1 MNDGH
6 VAPVGTGGIGPSTV
20 LGWRLASGFDDPKPA
35 GSSLVPDQF
44 ARARWAQCLE
54 MLDLHGGVSMGFLS
68 YPPKIGCR
76 PYRPQ
81 NLRTCKEFG
90 LPTYREPLVTSAC
103 FKDTWAW
110 VLPLVKKISRS
121 WRSVGTSKLR
131 TWRWRFRVVTRPNR
145 LKTWVKSWNP
155 RCHPNGK
162 REKASSRNTQGT
174 STVAWQLLHVA
185 AYFGHEDAVKA
196 QKGKGRRPVIT
207 WWLKPHNE
215 CQAEHWFSG
224 SSLNSYLATWY
235 LSSFAVWILQ
245 KAWNTGMLP
254 VQEWVTTSNPQMIW
268 WYSCHSICIHAKL
281 PATRNYTFTKMRRH
295 GTDGWPVKR
304 KAEENPVR

>member
-1 MNDGH
+1 MMDMLHQLGRAVLAHQQYWVAALLQDLTIRSLLAAPLYQTSLQEQDGH
-6 VAPVGTGGIGPSTV
+6 SALRCLIYIVGFPWVSFSILQRLDVGPKT
-20 LGWRLASGFDDPKPA
+20 W
-35 GSSLVPDQF
+35 
-44 ARARWAQCLE
+44 E
-54 MLDLHGGVSMGFLS
+54 
-68 YPPKIGCR
+68 
-76 PYRPQ
+76 
-81 NLRTCKEFG
+81 EFG

-103 FKDTWAW
+103 FEDTWAW
-110 VLPLVKKISRS
+110 VLPLVKKISRF
-121 WRSVGTSKLR
+121 WRSVGTSKPR

-145 LKTWVKSWNP
+145 SKTWVKSWYP
-155 RCHPNGK
+155 RHPNGK

-207 WWLKPHNE
+207 WWL
-215 CQAEHWFSG
+215 FSPRTNVMRSIG
-224 SSLNSYLATWY
+224 PVEALWIATWY

-245 KAWNTGMLP
+245 KASNTGMLP

-281 PATRNYTFTKMRRH
+281 PATRSYTFTKMRRH